1 MNTALA
7 KQHLD
12 VGLVRLRIQVVYQKD
27 RQIDL
32 LTDNHSGNLS
42 IASHRTGMHASNI
55 RVHPFFLESF
65 TNQISGR
72 TRTNNMV
79 VRQELS
85 VMYRPFYHFR
95 LTIVVRYK
103 RDSQL
108 FHTLYLFNY

>member
-1 MNTALA
+1 MHSGPMGGDAEIA
-7 KQHLD
+7 AM
-12 VGLVRLRIQVVYQKD
+12 VVRKE
-27 RQIDL
+27 IDL
-32 LTDNHSGNLS
+32 AVFLIDDLNPQPHEADIQMLL
-42 IASHRTGMHASNI
+42 RQC

>member
-1 MNTALA
+1 M
-7 KQHLD
+7 
-12 VGLVRLRIQVVYQKD
+12 
-27 RQIDL
+27 
-32 LTDNHSGNLS
+32 
-42 IASHRTGMHASNI
+42 
-55 RVHPFFLESF
+55 
-65 TNQISGR
+65 
-72 TRTNNMV
+72 